1 MMITYDFTIV
11 FLNKIIGFIRYV
23 YMIYVY
29 IHTHDIKS
37 TLPDGS
43 LFLEDLGVPWHMLL
57 KQLAVELKEK
67 TFTTG

>member
-1 MMITYDFTIV
+1 
-11 FLNKIIGFIRYV
+11 
-23 YMIYVY
+23 MIYVY

-57 KQLAVELKEK
+57 KQLVMLTHHGSVELKEK